1 MSRRAGTRGCF
12 RRAATARTS
21 ASAWSRLHA
30 GGRNARAWLDQYT
43 QSYFPTGI
51 RVSYTVGGVIVHP
64 TIKRTVTDGLITV
77 GDAAHM
83 INPLSGGGIVN
94 AMKAGRLA
102 AEVGVAA
109 LAAGDVRAR
118 DAAAVSRRVDVDC
131 SATITFAFTSS
142 RMRCRSST
150 TSFST
155 ISRAR

>member
-1 MSRRAGTRGCF
+1 MRAQ
-12 RRAATARTS
+12 
-21 ASAWSRLHA
+21 
-30 GGRNARAWLDQYT
+30 WLDDYA

-102 AEVGVAA
+102 AEVGAAA
-109 LAAGDVRAR
+109 LAAGDTSAAR
-118 DAAAVSRRVDVDC
+118 LAALSRRSGWRC
-131 SATITFAFTSS
+131 SATITSAFTGS

-150 TSFST
+150 MRSST
-155 ISRAR
+155 ISRGR